1 MKKRVSLFLAI
12 AMLLAAT
19 CLFGVAQ
26 AAKAEDPIKVVIICP
41 NSGVDSDEKAYK
53 MVQEKI
59 LQETG
64 VLVEAI
70 RLSGTNDYDKI
81 NMMLTS
87 GDQIDVFWGNWM
99 EYSELGA
106 VQPLNDYMDC
116 IPNLIK
122 VWENFNP
129 DAFAICTDA
138 EGNIWGFPRNVNR
151 VFYQTFVRQDWLDK
165 LGMEGPT
172 NLDELN
178 AYLYAVKELD
188 PYGNGETI
196 PMILRGSN
204 LDTLLYH
211 FLGGFTEYGNSNWMD
226 EDGSIK
232 PYYLQKG
239 YVDFLK
245 QCAQWYADGIIHKEN
260 FSWDVNTVQQYI
272 ASGRVAASGA
282 YSTDVTA
289 QYVNLKANYPGAVWY
304 DCIEGME
311 GPNGNKMESLIK
323 ANATAGMINA
333 NSDEEHIRAAL
344 KVIDWMYSDWGN
356 FKIGMSGIQGVHW
369 DYDDSYENA
378 RELHITKQLEADSA
392 YNYNFWFGIGL
403 PMEMDCVT
411 YDADGQ
417 RNMHNEY
424 MGHQG
429 NISAAVMPFDI
440 NINYNTKEISEACPG
455 YNDIKTALQEE
466 QIKFVMGV
474 RSIDEWDSF
483 IDSLYKMGLQDYI
496 DEVTRQY
503 NAAVG
508 K

>member
-1 MKKRVSLFLAI
+1 MKKLGSLFLAL
-12 AMLLAAT
+12 ALLLSLCAGA
-19 CLFGVAQ
+19 L
-26 AAKAEDPIKVVIICP
+26 AEDPVKVVMITP
-41 NSGVDSDEKAYK
+41 HSGTDSDAEAYK
-53 MVQEKI
+53 MVQDYI
-59 LQETG
+59 LKETG

-70 RLSGTNDYDKI
+70 RLSGTNDSDKI

-87 GDQIDVFWGNWM
+87 GEQIDMFWGDWM
-99 EYSELGA
+99 NYASLGA
-106 VQPLNDYMDC
+106 VQPMNDYMDA
-116 IPNLIK
+116 IPNVVK
-122 VWENFNP
+122 VWTDFNP
-129 DAFAICTDA
+129 DAFSVFTDA
-138 EGNIWGFPRNVNR
+138 QGQIWGIPRNVNR

-165 LGMEGPT
+165 LNMPGPT

-196 PMILRGSN
+196 PLIIRGGN
-204 LDTLLYH
+204 LETLLYH
-211 FLGGFTEYGNSNWMD
+211 FLGGFTQYGYSNWMD
-226 EDGSIK
+226 EDGRLK

-272 ASGRVAASGA
+272 ASSRVAASAA

-289 QYVNLKANYPGAVWY
+289 QYVNLKANYPEAVWY
-304 DCIEGME
+304 DYVEGMT

-323 ANATAGMINA
+323 ANATAGMINT
-333 NSDEEHIRAAL
+333 NSDETHIRAAL
-344 KVIDWMYSDWGN
+344 KVIDWMYSDWNN

-369 DYDDSYENA
+369 DYDHSYEDA
-378 RELHITKQLEADSA
+378 EKLHITKQLEAKSA

-424 MGHQG
+424 MRHQG
-429 NISAAVMPFDI
+429 NISAAVLPFDI
-440 NINYNTKEISEACPG
+440 NINYNTTQINEACPG
-455 YNDIKTALQEE
+455 YNDIKTALNEE
-466 QIKFVMGV
+466 QIKFVMGS
-474 RSIDEWDSF
+474 RSIDQWDAF
-483 IDSLYKMGLQDYI
+483 IADLYKMGLDDYI
-496 DEVTRQY
+496 NEMTRQY
-503 NAAVG
+503 NANTG